1 MVLRRQYRQLREEL
15 AKLPVPEG
23 IEGLEQFDHPFS
35 ANITMTTPANSA
47 TTSENSQSVNAMP
60 TTSAETLLD
69 KEMEIVEIPAD
80 TPGSPDKE
88 VLNEVFK
95 SSLKNLNDFMAAEAK
110 ILDSSILDEDD
121 DTDEFLN
128 ESALDTL
135 IDDVMK
141 THKKLDMVQDNV
153 EDISE

>member
-1 MVLRRQYRQLREEL
+1 
-15 AKLPVPEG
+15 
-23 IEGLEQFDHPFS
+23 
-35 ANITMTTPANSA
+35 
-47 TTSENSQSVNAMP
+47 MP

-110 ILDSSILDEDD
+110 ILLFWMRI
-121 DTDEFLN
+121 TMNF
-128 ESALDTL
+128 
-135 IDDVMK
+135 
-141 THKKLDMVQDNV
+141 
-153 EDISE
+153 